1 MKYNCRFRSS
11 EKKLEKLSELSVGRS
26 LQISP
31 NFKEFQRLVNGFVIK
46 NLESSYRTMLGEG
59 MCRTSGELV
68 PGYQLSLESI
78 RLYLLDEIPLDVRHH
93 GRGQLAWLVKQES
106 NLNVIVVPPKL

>member
-1 MKYNCRFRSS
+1 
-11 EKKLEKLSELSVGRS
+11 
-26 LQISP
+26 
-31 NFKEFQRLVNGFVIK
+31 
-46 NLESSYRTMLGEG
+46 MLGEG

-78 RLYLLDEIPLDVRHH
+78 RLHLLDEIPLDVRHH

-106 NLNVIVVPPKL
+106 NLNVIVVPPKTVNKFNAVESRAHRLLVDV